1 MRKHMQTVCVI
12 FAIPPWLLIIK
23 IPSLFLLEI
32 LSRRLDTLVDRIQ

>member
-12 FAIPPWLLIIK
+12 SAIPPLLLIIQ

-32 LSRRLDTLVDRIQ
+32 LSRRLDSLVDRIQ